1 MENGPNGNWG
11 EDIRVSYGWG
21 GSTESSGARIKDL
34 GEPPQHIKKGNTRL
48 VYRTFR
54 DEIMD
59 SVTTLINESKT
70 EVDGPTF
77 VECPF
82 LIHKK

>member
-1 MENGPNGNWG
+1 
-11 EDIRVSYGWG
+11 
-21 GSTESSGARIKDL
+21 
-34 GEPPQHIKKGNTRL
+34 
-48 VYRTFR
+48 
-54 DEIMD
+54 MD

-82 LIHKK
+82 LIHKKQEHPGEGRAKDYKLNLKCVTFTYLLTSLNG